1 MEVGLIWLVDARGG
15 PSMAGGGLRGGEIA
29 DEAKRVK
36 WARGIRCVVL
46 AVKWRSSRAT
56 LI

>member
-1 MEVGLIWLVDARGG
+1 VGLIWPVDARDGR
-15 PSMAGGGLRGGEIA
+15 STTGGGLRGGEIV

-36 WARGIRCVVL
+36 WARGKRCAVL
-46 AVKWRSSRAT
+46 VVKWRGSRAT